1 MWIQF
6 APPVVRWITFGCVV
20 FLGLLLLVMPRHER
34 AQLFRDMRRG
44 RRRRSPSSAPRDLFQ
59 PRADGDVDLAGPSQD
74 VWHEDLQPLRD
85 TGRLEAV
92 VRVLILLSATAT
104 LALLMWMA
112 IVFLTNLPGW
122 R

>member
-44 RRRRSPSSAPRDLFQ
+44 RRRRSSSSAPRDLFS
-59 PRADGDVDLAGPSQD
+59 PRADGDVDVAAPSQD
-74 VWHEDLQPLRD
+74 VWHEDLQPLHD
-85 TGRLEAV
+85 TGTFAAA
-92 VRVLILLSATAT
+92 VRVLILLSATAM

-112 IVFLTNLPGW
+112 IAIVTNLPGW